1 MAVMGRSGVWMIAGW
16 AVVAVAT
23 AAVGT
28 AALDIVGA
36 GILGPDNRPL
46 SQADVARELAAARP
60 APATPSPSSAPPSSP
75 QSGPA
80 PRGLSATGGS
90 LVVICDGDV
99 VTLQSWSP
107 AQGFRAD
114 DDIERGPG
122 PAASLKFKRG
132 REEYEVTA
140 TCRAGEPHIV
150 SVPDDH

>member
-1 MAVMGRSGVWMIAGW
+1 MVAGW
-16 AVVAVAT
+16 AVAAVVT

-36 GILGPDNRPL
+36 GILGPANRPL
-46 SQADVARELAAARP
+46 SQAEVARDLAGASARP
-60 APATPSPSSAPPSSP
+60 SPPSASSTPPSSS

-80 PRGLSATGGS
+80 PRGLSTTGGS
-90 LVVICDGDV
+90 LVAICDGDV

-107 AQGFRAD
+107 AQGFRTD

-122 PAASLKFKRG
+122 PAASLKFKRDH
-132 REEYEVTA
+132 EEYAVTV
-140 TCRAGEPHIV
+140 TCRAGEPNVV